1 MPSGKIDKFDIIL
14 AMRIYVLALEGAFD
28 TGLATILDTLSIAND
43 LAASSGAGS
52 TSFEITVTGVRR
64 NVRTSQGL
72 SVPTVPVPRCGRP
85 DVVLIPAL
93 GAKTPETLQSA
104 LERPDIADAGIYLRE
119 WAEDGVLIGAGCTGT
134 FVLADTLLLNGQSA
148 TTSWW
153 LAPLFRKRYPRVN
166 LEDSRMVVSSSGFVT
181 AGAALAHVDLALW
194 LIRRGSPTL
203 AALTARFLSIEP
215 RSSQAVFAI
224 SDHLV
229 HSDPLIERFERWAR
243 HNLAEGF
250 SLAGAASATGT
261 SERTLSRRLR
271 AVLGKTPLSYFQDL
285 RVEHAVHLLRT
296 SSNNID
302 LIASQV
308 GYTDGA
314 TLRALLRRKIGRTI
328 SELRTRY

>member
-1 MPSGKIDKFDIIL
+1 
-14 AMRIYVLALEGAFD
+14 MRIHVLALDGAFD

-43 LAASSGAGS
+43 LAGSAGATS
-52 TSFEITVTGVRR
+52 TSFEITVIGVRR
-64 NVRTSQGL
+64 NVRTNHGL
-72 SVPTVPVPRCGRP
+72 SVPAVPVTKCGRP

-93 GAKTPETLQSA
+93 GAKTPETLQRA
-104 LERPDIADAGIYLRE
+104 LERPDVADAKVYLRE
-119 WAEDGVLIGAGCTGT
+119 WAEGGVLIGAACTGT

-153 LAPLFRKRYPRVN
+153 LAPLFRKHYPRVN
-166 LEDSRMVVSSSGFVT
+166 LEDSRLVVSSSGFVT

-194 LIRRGSPTL
+194 LIRRGSPSL

-229 HSDPLIERFERWAR
+229 HSDPLVERFERWAR
-243 HNLAEGF
+243 HNLTQGF
-250 SLAGAASATGT
+250 SLTDAARATGT

-271 AVLGKTPLSYFQDL
+271 AVLDKTPLSYFQDL
-285 RVEHAVHLLRT
+285 RIERAVHLLRT
-296 SSNNID
+296 STDSID

-308 GYTDGA
+308 GYADGA
-314 TLRALLRRKIGRTI
+314 TLRALLRRKVGRAV

>member
-1 MPSGKIDKFDIIL
+1 
-14 AMRIYVLALEGAFD
+14 MRIHVLALDGAFD

-43 LAASSGAGS
+43 LAASAGAAS

-64 NVRTSQGL
+64 NVRTSHRL
-72 SVPTVPVPRCGRP
+72 SVPAVPVGRCGRP

-93 GAKTPETLQSA
+93 GAKTPETLQPA
-104 LERPDIADAGIYLRE
+104 LERPDIADAGAYLRE
-119 WAEDGVLIGAGCTGT
+119 WAEDGVLIGAACTGT
-134 FVLADTLLLNGQSA
+134 FVLAGTLLLNGQSA

-153 LAPLFRKRYPRVN
+153 LAPLFRKHYPGVN

-224 SDHLV
+224 SDHLM
-229 HSDPLIERFERWAR
+229 HSDPLVERFERWAR
-243 HNLAEGF
+243 HNLAKGF
-250 SLAGAASATGT
+250 SLADAARATGT

-271 AVLGKTPLSYFQDL
+271 AVLDKTPLSYFQDL
-285 RVEHAVHLLRT
+285 RVERAVHLLRT
-296 SSNNID
+296 STDSID

-308 GYTDGA
+308 GYADGA
-314 TLRALLRRKIGRTI
+314 TLRVLLRRKVGRAA

>member
-1 MPSGKIDKFDIIL
+1 
-14 AMRIYVLALEGAFD
+14 MRIHVLALDGAFD

-43 LAASSGAGS
+43 LAGSAGAAS
-52 TSFEITVTGVRR
+52 TSFEITVVGVRG
-64 NVRTSQGL
+64 NVRTNHGL
-72 SVPTVPVPRCGRP
+72 SVPAVPVTRCGRP

-93 GAKTPETLQSA
+93 GAKMPETLQQA
-104 LERPDIADAGIYLRE
+104 LERPDVADAGGYLRE
-119 WAEDGVLIGAGCTGT
+119 WAEDDVLIGAACTGT
-134 FVLADTLLLNGQSA
+134 FVLAGTLLLNGQSA

-153 LAPLFRKRYPRVN
+153 LAPFFRKHYPRVN
-166 LEDSRMVVSSSGFVT
+166 LEDSRLVVSSSGFVT

-229 HSDPLIERFERWAR
+229 HSDPLVERFERWAR
-243 HNLAEGF
+243 HNLTEGF
-250 SLAGAASATGT
+250 SLTEAARATGT

-271 AVLGKTPLSYFQDL
+271 AVLDKTPLSYFQDL
-285 RVEHAVHLLRT
+285 RIERAVHLLRT
-296 SSNNID
+296 STDSID
-302 LIASQV
+302 LIASKV
-308 GYTDGA
+308 GYADGT
-314 TLRALLRRKIGRTI
+314 TLRALLRRKIGRTV